1 MGQPVIIRSE
11 ATSRIAKDQFERL
24 RAPFS
29 LRCGA
34 FLIDYIF
41 LVFILAFSTL
51 IARMLGGGSRSAGNS
66 SETAGILAAIGVA
79 ILNLGLLAGLTGRTI
94 GKWATGMRIERL
106 HGSGFGIGR
115 AFLRHFIGYPLSL
128 MALGLGFLIV
138 AFSSRGRGL
147 HDIIADTIVIREGP
161 IKPRSRQHV

>member
-1 MGQPVIIRSE
+1 MVRPDVHIRV
-11 ATSRIAKDQFERL
+11 AKPHYERL

-51 IARMLGGGSRSAGNS
+51 VARMMGGGSRSAGSS
-66 SETAGILAAIGVA
+66 SETAGILVTVGAA

-94 GKWATGMRIERL
+94 GKWATGMRIERMN
-106 HGSGFGIGR
+106 GSGFGVGR
-115 AFLRHFIGYPLSL
+115 AFLRHFVGYPLSL
-128 MALGLGFLIV
+128 IVMGLGFLVV

-147 HDIIADTIVIREGP
+147 HDIIADTIVIRDG
-161 IKPRSRQHV
+161 ILKTRARQNA